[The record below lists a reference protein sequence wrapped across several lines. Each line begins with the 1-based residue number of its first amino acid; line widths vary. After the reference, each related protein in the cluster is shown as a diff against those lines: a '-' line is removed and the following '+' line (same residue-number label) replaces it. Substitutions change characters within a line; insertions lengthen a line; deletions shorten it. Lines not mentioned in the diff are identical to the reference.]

1 MEMSSSSMK
10 REESDERRITTTT
23 TAALYNPC
31 YLLEEALNALL
42 KCLGF
47 ETATTTAENKKN
59 NNVHLKPHSDADLD
73 GDDMISTPQV
83 CECHDTNMK
92 GSYQEDE
99 QDPPASSTSQD
110 GIITTDANMGS
121 RRRPGAGGGGRP
133 GLSGGPGPQHN

>member
-1 MEMSSSSMK
+1 MEMK
-10 REESDERRITTTT
+10 REEGDERRMTS
-23 TAALYNPC
+23 ALYNPC

-47 ETATTTAENKKN
+47 ETPTTTTAAENKKN

-73 GDDMISTPQV
+73 GDDIISSNPQI
-83 CECHDTNMK
+83 CECDDTNMN

-99 QDPPASSTSQD
+99 EDPPPSSTSQD
-110 GIITTDANMGS
+110 AIITTDDANFTS
-121 RRRPGAGGGGRP
+121 RRRPGGGGGGRP